1 MQQLRS
7 TAHSPNINADIHS
20 MMILQASIFHYLFQ
34 NEHLITFPY
43 QLLETLS
50 LVLMLTMDNYT
61 MDLLFLTTNHY
72 GNAMRHARHLLTW
85 HQREQVTR

>member
-34 NEHLITFPY
+34 NEQLITFPY

-50 LVLMLTMDNYT
+50 LVLMLTMDNCT
-61 MDLLFLTTNHY
+61 MNLLFLTINH
-72 GNAMRHARHLLTW
+72 LPS
-85 HQREQVTR
+85 E